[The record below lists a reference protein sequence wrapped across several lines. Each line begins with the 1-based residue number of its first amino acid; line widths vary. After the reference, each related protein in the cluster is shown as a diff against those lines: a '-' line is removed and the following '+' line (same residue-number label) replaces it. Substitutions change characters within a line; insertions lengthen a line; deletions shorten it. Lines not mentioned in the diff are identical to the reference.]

1 MSGGGEMKKNR
12 HLMIFLYIPVL
23 LGLLYFCQSHEVAAQ
38 QDPELVEL
46 EAYLRSAEIVHVEEG
61 ADLGTTDP
69 WKVRLDDGKTKKQA
83 MFKHA
88 PRCRPSYLPV
98 DCYKYE
104 LAAYEL
110 SKLLRMPIVPPT
122 VERSVNDTPGALQ
135 IFLEGCTAL
144 NGLKES
150 DILDEVQFHRG
161 MLDIFVFDHLT
172 YWQTGMD
179 DKNEDIF
186 YHNDDGW
193 LCRVDFSQAFDP
205 TPGLLPDQEKEVT
218 QCSEAL
224 YRALERLDES
234 VVRERLAN
242 YLKED
247 EIAALMARRDILVGS
262 LTPIK

>member
-1 MSGGGEMKKNR
+1 M
-12 HLMIFLYIPVL
+12 LTPVFLCAW
-23 LGLLYFCQSHEVAAQ
+23 YFCYSPEVTALQ
-38 QDPELVEL
+38 ETELADL
-46 EAYLRSAEIVHVEEG
+46 ESYLRSAEIVHVEEG

-88 PRCRPSYLPV
+88 PRCRPYFTI

-122 VERSVNDTPGALQ
+122 VERSIKGTPGALQ
-135 IFLEGCTAL
+135 IFLEDSTAL
-144 NGLKES
+144 NQLKEVPDTES
-150 DILDEVQFHRG
+150 FHRN
-161 MLDIFVFDHLT
+161 MLDIFVFENLT

-179 DKNEDIF
+179 DINEDIF
-186 YHNDDGW
+186 YHNDDGRI
-193 LCRVDFSQAFDP
+193 CKVDFSKAFDP
-205 TPGLLPDQEKEVT
+205 TPALLPDNEREVT

-234 VVRERLAN
+234 EVRAKLAN
-242 YLKED
+242 YLNGD
-247 EIAALMARRDILVGS
+247 EIAALMARRDILLGT
-262 LTPIK
+262 LTLIK